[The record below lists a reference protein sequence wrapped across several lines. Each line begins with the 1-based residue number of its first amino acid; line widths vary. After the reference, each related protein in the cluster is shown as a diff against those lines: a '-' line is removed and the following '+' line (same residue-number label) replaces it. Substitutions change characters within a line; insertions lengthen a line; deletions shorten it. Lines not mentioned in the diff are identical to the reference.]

1 MSDVGPGG
9 SGMGMLL
16 DANAPSRPSW
26 RSGMGERAGLFKGG
40 WERHLGKA
48 IIDFH

>member
-16 DANAPSRPSW
+16 DANAPL
-26 RSGMGERAGLFKGG
+26 EAELA
-40 WERHLGKA
+40 ERHGGARRAL
-48 IIDFH
+48 